1 MHTEPLICPNCQSHE
16 LRGLTLRGPDGPPS
30 VFIACAQCELL
41 LASFRVDH
49 GFLNSTDPEAV
60 AAMLG
65 NRVFESGRELTES
78 LESLRA
84 EAQQR
89 YEIAIA
95 DAKTPAPD
103 PPDETPDT

>member
-1 MHTEPLICPNCQSHE
+1 MHTEPLTCPNCQSHE
-16 LRGLTLRGPDGPPS
+16 LRGLTLRGPDAPPS

-89 YEIAIA
+89 YKIAIA
-95 DAKTPAPD
+95 DSKRT